1 MTAETDAE
9 TALLLEGLIQDS
21 LCVEPLPEDRSGV
34 VNDIGKLERARQ
46 DGAPPGQLP
55 PIYLL
60 EREYDILADAVCGSA
75 SATPGIEL
83 LWQELQRAVILRT
96 DEAPRD
102 LVHLNSRVSYTD
114 LAAPERRT
122 VDIAGPAEPPRGR
135 RALSVTSQVG
145 AALIGLRVGD
155 RFSWPS
161 ETGVRSLRVDGVD
174 ADPRVAVRRAIARA
188 KARRRRLDELLS
200 LN

>member
-1 MTAETDAE
+1 VTEPADAE
-9 TALLLEGLIQDS
+9 TALLLAGSIQDS
-21 LCVEPLPEDRSGV
+21 LCARPLPEDRSGV
-34 VNDIGKLERARQ
+34 VNDIGRLEWATQ
-46 DGAPPGQLP
+46 DKAPSRPLP

-60 EREYDILADAVCGSA
+60 EREYEILADAVCGSA
-75 SATPGIEL
+75 SPTPGIEL
-83 LWQELQRAVILRT
+83 LWRELQRAVILPT
-96 DEAPRD
+96 DEAPHD
-102 LVHLNSRVSYTD
+102 LVRLNSRVSYTD
-114 LAAPERRT
+114 LVAPERRT

-155 RFSWPS
+155 RFWWPS

-188 KARRRRLDELLS
+188 KSQRRRLDELLS